1 MNSNNFTFLIQNSEN
16 LRKLN
21 KICNLPL
28 DTTKTID
35 AIINPLHG
43 VVINHPVV
51 SRLAFGGLFVG
62 IGLLTYKLG
71 GYFSADLHLPLKTYI
86 DECLLQA
93 VSGAYNKSPLYKM
106 SV

>member
-1 MNSNNFTFLIQNSEN
+1 MIHWNNSTFLIQNNNN
-16 LRKLN
+16 LGKLN

-43 VVINHPVV
+43 VIISRPLV
-51 SRLAFGGLFVG
+51 SCLAFGGLFVG

-71 GYFSADLHLPLKTYI
+71 YFSADLHLSLKNLYRRVFSTSGI
-86 DECLLQA
+86 RRLQ
-93 VSGAYNKSPLYKM
+93 
-106 SV
+106 